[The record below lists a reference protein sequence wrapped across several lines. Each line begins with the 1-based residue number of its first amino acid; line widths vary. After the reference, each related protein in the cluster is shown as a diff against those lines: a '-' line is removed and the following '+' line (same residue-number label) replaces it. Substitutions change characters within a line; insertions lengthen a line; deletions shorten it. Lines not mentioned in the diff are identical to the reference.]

1 MEGNGSSGRT
11 KEVPVD
17 EALEQMARQAYD
29 DGAATRM
36 GDSPD
41 TAQAAALLEKWEV
54 LRGDPLTKDERG
66 WYEHWVHLHT
76 VDGYR
81 NRPFRQYVP
90 LF

>member
-41 TAQAAALLEKWEV
+41 T
-54 LRGDPLTKDERG
+54 
-66 WYEHWVHLHT
+66 

-81 NRPFRQYVP
+81 NRPFRQHVP